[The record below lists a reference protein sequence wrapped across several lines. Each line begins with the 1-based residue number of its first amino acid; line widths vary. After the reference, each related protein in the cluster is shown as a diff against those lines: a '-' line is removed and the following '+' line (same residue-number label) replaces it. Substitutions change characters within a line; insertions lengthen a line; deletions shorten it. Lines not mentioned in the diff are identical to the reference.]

1 MCIKNKIKIQSILS
15 KRLKTD
21 LRSYEALKFKVP
33 VNIYMNI
40 YLHCKN
46 KTIKTNQSHAIIHNI
61 HIRLHGTTKHFSSQ
75 ACTIR
80 AKLNTALQKQRNIYN
95 AFKFRIS
102 WWYVWQNKCMIALS
116 WCFYIGQNNNISM
129 VRRSIHVSFLS
140 NRLSIK

>member
-1 MCIKNKIKIQSILS
+1 MISVCIKNKIKIQSILS

-61 HIRLHGTTKHFSSQ
+61 HIRLHGTTKHKHVPSE
-75 ACTIR
+75 
-80 AKLNTALQKQRNIYN
+80 
-95 AFKFRIS
+95 
-102 WWYVWQNKCMIALS
+102 QN
-116 WCFYIGQNNNISM
+116 
-129 VRRSIHVSFLS
+129 
-140 NRLSIK
+140 